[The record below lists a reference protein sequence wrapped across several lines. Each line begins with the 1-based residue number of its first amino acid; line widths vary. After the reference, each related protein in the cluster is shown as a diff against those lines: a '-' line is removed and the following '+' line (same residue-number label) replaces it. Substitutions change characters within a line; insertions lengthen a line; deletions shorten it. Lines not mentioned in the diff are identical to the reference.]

1 MNYDILAI
9 GPHPDDVEIGCSGTL
24 IDLVDRGYRVAIADL
39 TEAALATRG
48 DPLTRGNEAKQAV
61 KIMKIHKRFQLDLKE
76 GSLQPSIENISKLVT
91 LIRTVRP
98 NIMLSPYHE
107 DRHPDHSATSDLVQA
122 ASFWAGVARFGDSQ
136 PPHRPH
142 RVLNYFLHWE
152 GPAAFIVDISST
164 FDRKLEAIRCYHTQ
178 FLASPED
185 RSMTYISRPEFLE
198 KIINRARNYGSQIGS
213 EYGEAFYLR
222 EPQRVDNLVTWADMQ
237 GVVG

>member
-1 MNYDILAI
+1 
-9 GPHPDDVEIGCSGTL
+9 
-24 IDLVDRGYRVAIADL
+24 
-39 TEAALATRG
+39 
-48 DPLTRGNEAKQAV
+48 
-61 KIMKIHKRFQLDLKE
+61 
-76 GSLQPSIENISKLVT
+76 
-91 LIRTVRP
+91 
-98 NIMLSPYHE
+98 MLSPYHE
-107 DRHPDHSATSDLVQA
+107 DRHPDHSATSELVQA

-178 FLASPED
+178 FLTSPED